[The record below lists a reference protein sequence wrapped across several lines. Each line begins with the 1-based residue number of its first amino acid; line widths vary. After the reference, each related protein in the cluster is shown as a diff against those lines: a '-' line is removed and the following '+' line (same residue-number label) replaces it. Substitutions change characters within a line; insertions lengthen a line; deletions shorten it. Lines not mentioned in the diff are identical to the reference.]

1 MKKLFIA
8 LILLLMLA
16 VVAWLG
22 ATWFVG
28 QKTEEQVRTYIDQS
42 NQLTEGSVEQNL
54 VSYESDSFMG
64 ATAITNF
71 KTGIPD
77 IDDVLSDA
85 KVITTIQ
92 HGPIIVTDEGV
103 DLALSRWDSRLDV
116 DSLNDEARAMLSD
129 LFGEQIPFHVKT
141 LLNYDQKAHYTLTIP
156 ALNMQDETDE
166 FSIAGITVTGESSL
180 KEWKGPAS
188 LNIAATHLKTE
199 GLEATIP
206 AITGDV
212 NITGQVGSQ
221 MLGTGKVM
229 AQGVKITSTDLGDIS
244 FDAEIS
250 SNTDVKDKQLFG
262 TTRLALT
269 QLVEPSK
276 TLKQASLDLNMSGF
290 NTEGID
296 EITALQNELN
306 NLQQQL
312 MWNME
317 ATESPEGQEKMME
330 IAGKIQQLSQQ
341 FFQTIFDKLLIAKK
355 SQVDMN
361 LTLSGDK
368 GTTQLAADV
377 VYTGSDKPI
386 TLDSIMMGDTDTLFK
401 TFALSIDSKAE
412 KSMLDESLKMVLS
425 MFVMQGFVQDN
436 ELAYELKGSLT
447 DGQVVLNGKTMTLED
462 FIAMVNPSEAEVEDQ
477 AAGINLPEDL
487 QKRIEEEG
495 LTPEIMQILEESEDI
510 DPALLQQLK
519 MLSEMQNAGQNL
531 DAITEP
537 DQAPTPAQ
545 APTAPE
551 IKETAPTTPTTPTT
565 PVIESTIPAP
575 TPVTEGTPAAE

>member
-1 MKKLFIA
+1 MKKLLIA
-8 LILLLMLA
+8 LILLLTLA
-16 VVAWLG
+16 IIAWLG
-22 ATWFVG
+22 ATWLVG
-28 QKTEEQVRTYIDQS
+28 QKTEEQVRAYIERS

-54 VSYESDSFMG
+54 VSYEASSFMS
-64 ATAITNF
+64 ATAITKF

-77 IDDVLSDA
+77 IDDLLSDA
-85 KVITTIQ
+85 NVITTIQ
-92 HGPIIVTDEGV
+92 HGPVIMGDEGMTF
-103 DLALSRWDSRLDV
+103 ALSRWDSRLDV
-116 DSLNDEARAMLSD
+116 ESLSDEARAMLSD
-129 LFGEQIPFHVKT
+129 LFGEQNPFHVKT
-141 LLNYDQKAHYTLTIP
+141 LLDYDQKARYTLTIP

-180 KEWKGPAS
+180 EEWKGPATLS
-188 LNIAATHLKTE
+188 IAKTYLKTE
-199 GLEATIP
+199 GLEASIP
-206 AITGDV
+206 TVKGDVDITGW
-212 NITGQVGSQ
+212 IGSQ
-221 MLGTGKVM
+221 MLGRAEMM

-269 QLVEPSK
+269 QLVEPSN

-341 FFQTIFDKLLIAKK
+341 FFQTIFDKLLIAQK
-355 SQVDMN
+355 SQMDMTLN
-361 LTLSGDK
+361 LSGDK
-368 GTTQLAADV
+368 GTTQFAADV

-386 TLDSIMMGDTDTLFK
+386 TLDNIMMGDTDTLFK
-401 TFALSIDSKAE
+401 TFALSIDAKAE

-436 ELAYELKGSLT
+436 ELAYELKGRLT
-447 DGQVVLNGKTMTLED
+447 DGQVVLNGKNMTLED
-462 FIAMVNPSEAEVEDQ
+462 FIEMVNPSEAATEEQ
-477 AAGINLPEDL
+477 AADISLPEDL
-487 QKRIEEEG
+487 QKQIEEEG
-495 LTPEIMQILEESEDI
+495 LTPEVMQILEESEDI

-551 IKETAPTTPTTPTT
+551 TEETAPTIPTTPTT
-565 PVIESTIPAP
+565 PVIEEIAPAP
-575 TPVTEGTPAAE
+575 TSPAP